1 MSCPVPHSSADAPAP
16 PNGLPKGM
24 CPVAHTSDGAV
35 PVGHP
40 EVPSRPSLESN
51 NSSSS
56 DAASSSS
63 GITTPDEDDEF
74 GDLDYSGATA
84 DLLREGTKRA
94 HTKAENSDGA
104 IALTQGQLEL
114 QEYVRWLAILWRVYE

>member
-1 MSCPVPHSSADAPAP
+1 MSCPVAHDSSEIPAGHPPIIPAPA
-16 PNGLPKGM
+16 
-24 CPVAHTSDGAV
+24 
-35 PVGHP
+35 
-40 EVPSRPSLESN
+40 RPFLESN
-51 NSSSS
+51 GSSSSARDS

-63 GITTPDEDDEF
+63 DITTPDEDDEF
-74 GDLDYSGATA
+74 GDLDYTSATA

-104 IALTQGQLEL
+104 VALTQGQLEL